1 MNARQLEVFRAIMR
15 STSMTA
21 AAKSLNVSQPAMSKV
36 LRHFEDQL
44 GYALFERVNG
54 RLLPT
59 TEARLLFDEA
69 DRVLREI
76 EVVRELAVR
85 IREKRVGMLRIGAS
99 APPTF
104 GVLPAAI
111 ARFQARHPD
120 VKIVLRTLPAP
131 DLAEKIADGDVDLGL
146 SVSALRAPAL
156 QAEVL
161 GTTEIVAVLPK
172 DSPLAQR
179 RVITPADLVG
189 YRLISYG
196 SHADVGPLLDEA
208 FASAGLKREVSI
220 EVGLSVS
227 AAPLVQAGLGIAL
240 VDGLMTWTDFAGLIT
255 RPFSPRVPMS
265 LSLVTDSSR
274 PSSRLVRDFAQDLR
288 AVWRGPA
295 ITPS

>member
-15 STSMTA
+15 SASMTA
-21 AAKSLNVSQPAMSKV
+21 AAQSLNVSQPAISKV

-59 TEARLLFDEA
+59 TEARLLFDDA
-69 DRVLREI
+69 DRVFREI
-76 EVVRELAVR
+76 EAVRQLAVR
-85 IREKRVGMLRIGAS
+85 IREKRMGMLRIGAS

-111 ARFQARHPD
+111 DRFQARHPE
-120 VKIVLRTLPAP
+120 VKIVLLTLPAQ
-131 DLAEKIADGDVDLGL
+131 DLTGKIEVGEVDLGL
-146 SVSALRAPAL
+146 TVSTLQARSL

-172 DSPLAQR
+172 GSPLAKR
-179 RVITPADLVG
+179 TSIGPTDLVG
-189 YRLISYG
+189 HRLISYG

-208 FASAGLKREVSI
+208 FAAASLKRELSI
-220 EVGLSVS
+220 EVALSVS
-227 AAPLVQAGLGIAL
+227 AAPLVRAGLGIAL
-240 VDGLMTWTDFAGLIT
+240 VDGLMTWSEFAGLVV
-255 RPFSPRVPMS
+255 RPFLPRIPMS

-274 PSSRLVRDFAQDLR
+274 PSSRLVRAFAQDIR
-288 AVWRGPA
+288 AVWPA
-295 ITPS
+295 QS